1 MSWKLKLA
9 ILMIVG
15 VPAFTGYPL
24 VLFKAEVLAG
34 ITYGWAVYFLAAN
47 AVMLAVTGRRFFPN
61 AIAIAALVA
70 MPVVFVG
77 AGVSYLFFLSGWAG
91 AAAPAAYSA
100 HYVSLC
106 ITMLTVIPL
115 ALSMVAIIPFH
126 DFEHNLLQKANG
138 VGRAEKFAL
147 MFLRVF
153 NHIVFFVIPNILET
167 MKEESRYRKWAESS
181 LRSASAGS
189 LGGRL
194 KLFATRFGG
203 LIRTMT
209 QVGVEGICS
218 SIQFIPLWAV
228 EISQLPEKSKV
239 PKVR

>member
-1 MSWKLKLA
+1 MNWKFRLT
-9 ILMIVG
+9 ILLIVG
-15 VPAFTGYPL
+15 LPAFSGYPL
-24 VLFKAEVLAG
+24 TFFKAEVLAG
-34 ITYGWAVYFLAAN
+34 ITYGWAVYFLVAN

-77 AGVSYLFFLSGWAG
+77 AGVSYLIFLSGWTG
-91 AAAPAAYSA
+91 ASAPAVYSA

-126 DFEHNLLQKANG
+126 DFEHSLLKKSNG
-138 VGRAEKFAL
+138 VCRVEKFAL

-167 MKEESRYRKWAESS
+167 MREESRYKKWAESS
-181 LRSASAGS
+181 LKSSSTGA

-194 KLFATRFGG
+194 RLFTARFAG
-203 LIRTMT
+203 LIRNMI

-228 EISQLPEKSKV
+228 EISQLPDKSK
-239 PKVR
+239 